1 VLVIAAVVYA
11 SVCRAE
17 SGATDPHSIAHLLTQ
32 LHATDW
38 TARADA
44 FEQLRSD
51 PAVLSRPDVRGALLE
66 LLAREDQVI
75 ESALRRSHEQEGL
88 DESFAGYVDNLGGTV
103 HGLADW
109 NDPRQVCIFVR
120 DVPHPDDALAA
131 TLAAHG
137 KLIAGCLIGEVS
149 GADSG
154 LTRAGAAAVLVQALA
169 MADPPLDLQME
180 QRARETIRRALHD
193 RSDAVRIA
201 TVTALA
207 DFGDASV
214 VPSLVAVAKSDPI
227 LSLRDYTALAIARL
241 QKRLGTDAPSHV
253 AQAFKSANGR

>member
-1 VLVIAAVVYA
+1 MPSNWIRCLLATAAVLYA
-11 SVCRAE
+11 SVGRAE
-17 SGATDPHSIAHLLTQ
+17 SGATDPHSIARLLTQ

-44 FEQLRSD
+44 YEQLRAD
-51 PAVLSRPDVRGALLE
+51 PAVLSRPDVRSALLE
-66 LLAREDQVI
+66 LFAREGQVI
-75 ESALRRSHEQEGL
+75 ESTLRRSHEQIGL
-88 DESFAGYVDNLGGTV
+88 DESFAGYVDDLGGTV

-120 DVPHPDDALAA
+120 DISHPDGALAA

-137 KLIAGCLIGEVS
+137 KLTAGCLIAEVS
-149 GADSG
+149 GNDAG

-169 MADPPLDLQME
+169 MADPPLDPQME
-180 QRARETIRRALHD
+180 QRVRETIRRALRD

-207 DFGDASV
+207 DFGDEST
-214 VPSLVAVAKSDPI
+214 VPELRIVAKSDPI
-227 LSLRDYTALAIARL
+227 LSLRDYTALAITRMR
-241 QKRLGTDAPSHV
+241 KRL
-253 AQAFKSANGR
+253 SAATF